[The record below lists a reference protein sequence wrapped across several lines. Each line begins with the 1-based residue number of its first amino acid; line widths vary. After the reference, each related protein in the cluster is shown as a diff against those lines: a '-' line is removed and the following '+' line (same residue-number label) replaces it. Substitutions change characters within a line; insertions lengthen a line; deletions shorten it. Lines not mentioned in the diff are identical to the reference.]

1 MPKLEK
7 DDEAKRELLKK
18 IERICNQLSLWELF
32 QIYLY
37 IKRVELS
44 EKWDNLVWSWL
55 TFQLKLGNQI
65 RTFIK

>member
-65 RTFIK
+65 RTIIK